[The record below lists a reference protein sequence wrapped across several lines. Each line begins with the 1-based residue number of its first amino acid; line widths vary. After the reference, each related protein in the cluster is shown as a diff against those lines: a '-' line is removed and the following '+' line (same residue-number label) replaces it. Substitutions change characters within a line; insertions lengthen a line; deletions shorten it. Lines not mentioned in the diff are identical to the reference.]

1 MKQLN
6 NLMSALDHTDLVSVK
21 FYTKKNKI
29 RVMDCT
35 RNLQSIPLEK
45 RDGINI
51 PTLQHEEI
59 ICVYDLLVGDW
70 RAFRIDSVISYNDN
84 VVTH

>member
-35 RNLQSIPLEK
+35 RNLQSIPVEK
-45 RDGINI
+45 QDGIN
-51 PTLQHEEI
+51 TAKLQHHEV

-70 RAFRIDSVISYNDN
+70 RSFRIDSVISYNDIM
-84 VVTH
+84 VTH